1 MGSAVTCTSLL
12 LSAESA
18 PNSLKK
24 RTCQPLDGV
33 LGIKNKVTVFTF
45 IENLFVPGLMLG
57 VLHVPFFKSLHS
69 PKVSIIILILY
80 M

>member
-1 MGSAVTCTSLL
+1 MGCW
-12 LSAESA
+12 ES
-18 PNSLKK
+18 K
-24 RTCQPLDGV
+24 
-33 LGIKNKVTVFTF
+33 INKVTVFTF